1 MVDSSTENE
10 YTINLR
16 FKVCMESAFECN
28 RDIEILRNHVVK
40 RQCDFGPNFQIPG
53 TFYTRTL
60 SFGLDTYLIELKKKH
75 LSVK

>member
-1 MVDSSTENE
+1 MIDDSTENE

-40 RQCDFGPNFQIPG
+40 RKCEFKPTFQIPG
-53 TFYTRTL
+53 NSTIKRHPH
-60 SFGLDTYLIELKKKH
+60 I
-75 LSVK
+75 